1 MNCCYFTIVEFGLR
15 CDPCVIFPLNDL
27 DRKNNLIT
35 IISSPSY
42 SLQRTKR
49 VLLLKMPKTLTSISG
64 YTILPIQLP
73 SLPSFPEGATHYIY
87 LQPHEPRIPEPL
99 SARSL
104 FLVNIPIDTTETHLR
119 HLFGAQLA
127 SGRVEQ
133 VEFHDAPKRKSIV
146 PTATSHPV
154 NKKKRKRVG
163 AEELEEEIEQIE
175 LPQAW
180 DRKLQ
185 SSGAHAVV
193 VFVDTAS
200 MEASLKA
207 AKRAAKKG
215 NKIIWGEGIE
225 DRIPAL
231 GPERYDA
238 HERLLFPSRSDLLR
252 SVNDYMTVYTRLEEA
267 RTREA
272 AKKRQEPDEDGF
284 ITVTSGPKN
293 NSVVREEE
301 AKELVAKQKEKSK
314 GLEDFYRFQM
324 REKRKE
330 KQGELVKR
338 FEEDK
343 RKVEEMKRRR
353 GKVRVSYLF
362 FCLCCWDSMV
372 TNLFAAGV
380 NCFTFGIL
388 CRSMSGIILK
398 SIKARNYPIINWTIS
413 RRRSYMGDGT
423 SL

>member
-1 MNCCYFTIVEFGLR
+1 MAKI
-15 CDPCVIFPLNDL
+15 P
-27 DRKNNLIT
+27 
-35 IISSPSY
+35 
-42 SLQRTKR
+42 
-49 VLLLKMPKTLTSISG
+49 TSISG
-64 YTILPIQLP
+64 YTVLPIRLP

-87 LQPHEPRIPEPL
+87 LQPHEPRIPEPH

-104 FLVNIPIDTTETHLR
+104 FLVNIPTSTTETHLR
-119 HLFGAQLA
+119 HLFGTQLA

-133 VEFHDAPKRKSIV
+133 VEFHDAPKRKSVV
-146 PTATSHPV
+146 PNASSSHPV
-154 NKKKRKRVG
+154 NKKKRKRIG
-163 AEELEEEIEQIE
+163 AEELEGELENIE

-193 VFVDTAS
+193 VFVDVAS

-215 NKIIWGEGIE
+215 TGIVWGEGIE

-231 GPERYDA
+231 GPKRYEA
-238 HERLLFPSRSDLLR
+238 HERALYPSRATLLR
-252 SVNDYMTVYTRLEEA
+252 SVNDYMTVYARLEEA

-272 AKKRQEPDEDGF
+272 AKKTQEPDEDGF

-301 AKELVAKQKEKSK
+301 VKELIAKQKEKSK

-330 KQGELVKR
+330 KQGELVRR

-343 RKVEEMKRRR
+343 RKVEDMKRRR
-353 GKVRVSYLF
+353 GKVR
-362 FCLCCWDSMV
+362 
-372 TNLFAAGV
+372 
-380 NCFTFGIL
+380 
-388 CRSMSGIILK
+388 
-398 SIKARNYPIINWTIS
+398 PE
-413 RRRSYMGDGT
+413 
-423 SL
+423 

>member
-1 MNCCYFTIVEFGLR
+1 
-15 CDPCVIFPLNDL
+15 
-27 DRKNNLIT
+27 
-35 IISSPSY
+35 
-42 SLQRTKR
+42 
-49 VLLLKMPKTLTSISG
+49 MPKVPTSISG
-64 YTILPIQLP
+64 YTIFPIQLP

-87 LQPHEPRIPEPL
+87 LQPHEPRIPEPH

-104 FLVNIPIDTTETHLR
+104 FLVNVPIDTTETHLR

-127 SGRVEQ
+127 SGRVEE
-133 VEFHDAPKRKSIV
+133 VEFHNTPKRKANI
-146 PTATSHPV
+146 PTAPSSSHPG

-163 AEELEEEIEQIE
+163 AEELEEELEKIE
-175 LPQAW
+175 LPQTW

-193 VFVDTAS
+193 IFVDVSS

-207 AKRAAKKG
+207 VKRAAKKG
-215 NKIIWGEGIE
+215 TEITWGEGIE

-231 GPERYDA
+231 GPERYEA
-238 HERLLFPSRSDLLR
+238 HNRLIYPSRSDLLR
-252 SVNDYMTVYTRLEEA
+252 SVNDYMTLYTRVEEA

-272 AKKRQEPDEDGF
+272 SKKRQEPDEDGF

-301 AKELVAKQKEKSK
+301 AKELVEKQKEKRK

-330 KQGELVKR
+330 KQGELVRK

-353 GKVRVSYLF
+353 GKVRVSFWSSF
-362 FCLCCWDSMV
+362 FFFILWLL
-372 TNLFAAGV
+372 T
-380 NCFTFGIL
+380 CFQ
-388 CRSMSGIILK
+388 
-398 SIKARNYPIINWTIS
+398 PE
-413 RRRSYMGDGT
+413 
-423 SL
+423 